1 MARETIVTVGRGGRH
16 WTVRGD
22 TMDTMASVR
31 TSTFST
37 PKRRAETPDYSTNQ
51 EYAGRH
57 VLWTADAVPAGVH
70 PRGQGFRILSRLARS
85 KSTAA

>member
-1 MARETIVTVGRGGRH
+1 MH
-16 WTVRGD
+16 
-22 TMDTMASVR
+22 TMASVR
-31 TSTFST
+31 TSTFPT
-37 PKRRAETPDYSTNQ
+37 PKRRAETPDYSTN

-57 VLWTADAVPAGVH
+57 VLWTADSAPVDVH